1 LPLFVPFS
9 LTFKAR
15 RQPVFLWLHIRH
27 ANFALLPLS
36 GLSNGYVSLT
46 LASKRMRKLFN
57 DLSIRGKLMLLISGS
72 VCLFTAGVLAVVWM
86 QSLRQ
91 VRSIVR
97 DQLEANR
104 QLFAFA
110 QRSHY
115 QSQVYKGTTLAASS
129 EVVRALERNDQAAAC
144 AFLGR
149 LLATPHAASKD
160 DPDLDYISI
169 RHRDGTL
176 LAFAVQHHPVC
187 DPQILSWRLADVH
200 EALSGAPE
208 LTTWTGPDK
217 GVYRIFASPV
227 PGPNGPLGFLNIGF
241 EEDDGITSEAKLRSG
256 VDVVSWQEDDQRH
269 VHILGVSDT
278 SLRAPLTAVFDQR
291 PDLRH
296 PFDFRTPNGEYE
308 VEEVLVADTGMIEH
322 NPAGLHMAFVESVT
336 RRMRPFRIL
345 EEFLGALALAAL
357 LLGVALG
364 FFFSRPISTPLV
376 NLAGAARQIEQGQ
389 YEAIE
394 SFRSAHADRF
404 DARDE
409 IGELSRAFLDMAR
422 GLQQRFKMSKYMSRS
437 AYEMLEQSGAANPAG
452 ERKWLALIFSDV
464 RGFTAFSED
473 RDPALVIERLNEV
486 LGLEADV
493 VRRHGGDVDKFVGDA
508 MFAWFSGPDR
518 CRRAVE
524 AAVEILRGLE
534 ARFAGKAGTEIGF
547 GIHVGEVVVGS
558 MGSQDRRDYT
568 AIGRSVNLA
577 ARLCSAAKSGQI
589 LVSQA
594 VATELEDISALNP
607 LPPVTAK
614 GFPEPVRVF
623 EVNLDK
629 LCAATEQSLSPV
641 ANRP

>member
-1 LPLFVPFS
+1 
-9 LTFKAR
+9 
-15 RQPVFLWLHIRH
+15 
-27 ANFALLPLS
+27 
-36 GLSNGYVSLT
+36 
-46 LASKRMRKLFN
+46 MRKLLN

-72 VCLFTAGVLAVVWM
+72 VCVLTSAVLAVVWM

-91 VRSIVR
+91 VRTIVQE
-97 DQLEANR
+97 QLEANR

-115 QSQVYKGTTLAASS
+115 ESHVYKGTTLASS
-129 EVVRALERNDQAAAC
+129 AAVVRALERNDQGAAC
-144 AFLGR
+144 EFLSQVLAAPR
-149 LLATPHAASKD
+149 LDPHD
-160 DPDLDYISI
+160 DELDYISI
-169 RHRDGTL
+169 RRRDGSL
-176 LAFAVQHHPVC
+176 LAFGVQHHAVC
-187 DPQILSWRLADVH
+187 DPEILTWHLADVH
-200 EALSGAPE
+200 EALSGTPE
-208 LTTWTGPDK
+208 ITTWTGPDG

-227 PGPNGPLGFLNIGF
+227 PGPNGPVGFLNIGF
-241 EEDDGITSEAKLRSG
+241 EEDDGIAADAKLRSG
-256 VDVVSWQEDDQRH
+256 VDIVSWQEDGQNH
-269 VHILGVSDT
+269 AHILGVSDP
-278 SLRAPLTAVFDQR
+278 SLRAPLTAVFDAR

-296 PFDFRTPNGEYE
+296 AFDFRAPGGEYE
-308 VEEVLVADTGMIEH
+308 VEEAMVADTGMIEH
-322 NPAGLHMAFVESVT
+322 NPAGVHIAFAESVT
-336 RRMRPFRIL
+336 RRMGPFRVL
-345 EEFLGALALAAL
+345 EIYLAGLALAAL
-357 LLGVALG
+357 LLGTGLG
-364 FFFSRPISTPLV
+364 FLFSGPISAPLV
-376 NLAGAARQIEQGQ
+376 NLAGAAREIKQGK

-394 SFRSAHADRF
+394 AFHSAHADRF

-409 IGELSRAFLDMAR
+409 IGELSRAFVDMAR
-422 GLQQRFKMSKYMSRS
+422 GLKQRFAMSKYMSRTT
-437 AYEMLEQSGAANPAG
+437 YQMLEQSESANSAG

-524 AAVEILRGLE
+524 AAVEILSGLNT
-534 ARFAGKAGTEIGF
+534 RFAGKAGTEIGF

-558 MGSQDRRDYT
+558 TGSQDRRDYT

-594 VATELEDISALNP
+594 VATELEDTLSLTP
-607 LPPVTAK
+607 LPPISAK

-623 EVNLDK
+623 EVNLSSQSS
-629 LCAATEQSLSPV
+629 ATKAEMPPV
-641 ANRP
+641 SSIR

>member
-1 LPLFVPFS
+1 
-9 LTFKAR
+9 
-15 RQPVFLWLHIRH
+15 
-27 ANFALLPLS
+27 
-36 GLSNGYVSLT
+36 
-46 LASKRMRKLFN
+46 MRKLFN
-57 DLSIRGKLMLLISGS
+57 DLSIRRKLMLLISGS

-86 QSLRQ
+86 QSLRE
-91 VRSIVR
+91 VRTIVQE
-97 DQLEANR
+97 QLEANR

-115 QSQVYKGTTLAASS
+115 QSQVYKGTTLAASP

-144 AFLGR
+144 VFLAH
-149 LLATPHAASKD
+149 LLTAPHVASND

-169 RHRDGTL
+169 RRRDGSL

-208 LTTWTGPDK
+208 LTTWTGPDQ

-227 PGPNGPLGFLNIGF
+227 PGSNGTLGFLNIGF
-241 EEDDGITSEAKLRSG
+241 EEDDGIATDARVRSG
-256 VDVVSWQEDDQRH
+256 VDVVSWQEDEH
-269 VHILGVSDT
+269 NHAHILGVSDA
-278 SLRAPLTAVFDQR
+278 SLRAPLTAIFDQR

-296 PFDFRTPNGEYE
+296 PFDFRTSHGEYE
-308 VEEVLVADTGMIEH
+308 VEEVLVADTGMVEH

-336 RRMRPFRIL
+336 RRMKPFRIL
-345 EEFLGALALAAL
+345 EEFLAALALAAL
-357 LLGVALG
+357 LLGVGLG
-364 FFFSRPISTPLV
+364 FLFSGPISAPLV
-376 NLAGAARQIEQGQ
+376 NLAGAAREIEQGK

-394 SFRSAHADRF
+394 SFRSSHADRF
-404 DARDE
+404 DAKDE
-409 IGELSRAFLDMAR
+409 IGELSRAFIEMAR
-422 GLQQRFKMSKYMSRS
+422 GLQQRFKMSKYMSRT
-437 AYEMLEQSGAANPAG
+437 AYEMLEKSGAANPAG
-452 ERKWLALIFSDV
+452 DRKWLALIFSDV

-493 VRRHGGDVDKFVGDA
+493 VRRYGGDVDKFVGDA

-518 CRRAVE
+518 CRRAVD
-524 AAVEILRGLE
+524 AAVEILSGLE
-534 ARFAGKAGTEIGF
+534 ARFAGKTGTEIGF

-594 VATELEDISALNP
+594 VATELEDTLALNP
-607 LPPVTAK
+607 LPPVSAK

-623 EVNLDK
+623 EVNLTK
-629 LCAATEQSLSPV
+629 LSATTKPVLPPVTSLT
-641 ANRP
+641 